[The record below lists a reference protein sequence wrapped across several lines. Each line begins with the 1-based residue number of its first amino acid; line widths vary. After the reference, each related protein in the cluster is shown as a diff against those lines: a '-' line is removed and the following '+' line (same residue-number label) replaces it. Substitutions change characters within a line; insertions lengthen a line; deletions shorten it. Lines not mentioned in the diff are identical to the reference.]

1 MKKKRNNPPKT
12 VLTIVVGFTV
22 IYMITKLEW
31 TIILAS
37 SIGIF
42 SLSSNQISKWIDLL
56 WEKITWILSLI
67 VPNIILSLFF
77 YLLLFP
83 ISILARLFRKKDPL
97 ILKNRTNSLFIS
109 INKKIKKEDFEKMW

>member
-1 MKKKRNNPPKT
+1 
-12 VLTIVVGFTV
+12 
-22 IYMITKLEW
+22 MITKLEW

-56 WEKITWILSLI
+56 WEKTTWILSLI

>member
-1 MKKKRNNPPKT
+1 LKKKRNNPPKT